1 MDHIRYFEKRR
12 GVDVGYTESNLH
24 PANGEGRVGKAGIDK
39 NYTLIQMIDLAY
51 RMGERPNIIIK
62 SGPNAKW
69 YLKKFDPEIIDSA
82 KWYLEIE
89 KQNRWRDIS
98 RCTMYI
104 INWE

>member
-24 PANGEGRVGKAGIDK
+24 PVNGEGRVGKCGINKDF
-39 NYTLIQMIDLAY
+39 TLIQMFDLAY
-51 RMGERPNIIIK
+51 RMEERPNIIIK
-62 SGPNAKW
+62 AGPNAKW
-69 YLKKFDPEIIDSA
+69 YLKKFNTEIIDS
-82 KWYLEIE
+82 EIE
-89 KQNRWRDIS
+89 KQNRWRDTT